1 MVHPVWC
8 HIGVFSFLPFVRCCT
23 WACPGSLAAVMCHCP
38 RMTDLSRSGVGKSC
52 LGVSATSTESCGGN
66 LLIALTMEV
75 SPKSQVTV
83 VHWVKQIALASAFV
97 LFYSL
102 PQKLTHF
109 DPAKMDA

>member
-1 MVHPVWC
+1 
-8 HIGVFSFLPFVRCCT
+8 
-23 WACPGSLAAVMCHCP
+23 
-38 RMTDLSRSGVGKSC
+38 MTDLSRSGVGKSC
-52 LGVSATSTESCGGN
+52 LGVVFRVSATSTESCGGN

-97 LFYSL
+97 LFSL
-102 PQKLTHF
+102 PQNLTHF